1 MPLPKI
7 KHPTYEFKVPSTGKK
22 EVFRPFLVREEKIL
36 LIAKSSEDPSE
47 MFRAIKQ
54 IVNNCCINES
64 FDVDKITIF
73 DLEYLFL
80 QLRAVSVNNMVKVS
94 YRDNEDQKVYDFEID
109 LKTIEVEFPENIEKV
124 IPINDTMGIMM
135 KYPSAS
141 LFDDK
146 EYFKTGDQAFYELMV
161 RCVDKIYDGEDL
173 YNPADHSP
181 EEIEKFL
188 DDCGIEVFEKIQ
200 AFMSKNP
207 RLYHKLTYK
216 NANGKDRVIELTSLT
231 DFFTLG

>member
-1 MPLPKI
+1 MALPKI
-7 KHPTYEFKVPSTGKK
+7 KHPTYEFVIPSTKKK

-36 LIAKSSEDPSE
+36 LIAKSSDDPTES
-47 MFRAIKQ
+47 FRAIKQ
-54 IVNNCCINES
+54 IVNNCCLDDR
-64 FDVDKITIF
+64 FDVDKLTIF

-80 QLRAVSVNNMVKVS
+80 QLRAVSVNNIVKVS

-109 LKTIEVEFPENIEKV
+109 LKSIEVEFPENIEKV
-124 IPINDTMGIMM
+124 IQVNDTVGIMM

-146 EYFKTGDQAFYELMV
+146 EYFKAGNEAFYELIV
-161 RCVDKIYDGEDL
+161 RCIDKIYDGEDL
-173 YNPADHSP
+173 FDPKDYQPK
-181 EEIEKFL
+181 EIEQFL

-200 AFMSKNP
+200 KFMNSNP
-207 RLYHKLTYK
+207 RLYHKLTYR
-216 NANGKDRVIELTSLT
+216 NANDKERVIELTSLT